1 MITDLVAQYHAIT
14 QRIKE
19 LEGQRSELKAQ
30 IDLKLSAM
38 GESKYADSKFSA
50 VMSEHQR
57 VKYNEEGLM
66 YALEQKG
73 IAPHRFTKSQVDL
86 KKLEALVATG
96 EVSATEVSNYATVT
110 PIKTLRV
117 NKKD

>member
-1 MITDLVAQYHAIT
+1 MITDLVAQYHTIT

-38 GESKYADSKFSA
+38 GESKYP
-50 VMSEHQR
+50 
-57 VKYNEEGLM
+57 
-66 YALEQKG
+66 
-73 IAPHRFTKSQVDL
+73 PHRFTKSQVDL

>member
-1 MITDLVAQYHAIT
+1 MLTDLVAQYHTIT

-19 LEGQRSELKAQ
+19 LEAQKNDLKAQ
-30 IDLKLSAM
+30 IDLSLSAM
-38 GESKYADSKFSA
+38 GESNYADSKFSA

-66 YALEQKG
+66 LALEEMG
-73 IAPHRFTKSQVDL
+73 ISPHRYTKSQVDL
-86 KKLEALVATG
+86 KKLEELVATG
-96 EVSATEVSNYATVT
+96 EVSATEVSRYATVT
-110 PIKTLRV
+110 PVKTLRV